1 MMQQHFVKQTNRR
14 FESRCCDGRSQLCC
28 PIDNWKPWFFQILD
42 KLRLALEILANWS
55 CCVFTIVK
63 FTLAHSAWSL
73 LLSGFFQLQK
83 TASVRELPLW
93 ITWLPRCG
101 RSRTDA
107 ALWFER
113 YIDSTA
119 LQNVSRIWA
128 WSEVFL
134 TFFKFW
140 AFFVPK

>member
-73 LLSGFFQLQK
+73 LLLRIFSVAKDSVGSWTAAVDNVVASLRPFANWCRAVICNWKGHRFYSSSKCFEDMSVIGSFFDIL
-83 TASVRELPLW
+83 
-93 ITWLPRCG
+93 
-101 RSRTDA
+101 
-107 ALWFER
+107 
-113 YIDSTA
+113 
-119 LQNVSRIWA
+119 
-128 WSEVFL
+128 
-134 TFFKFW
+134 
-140 AFFVPK
+140 